1 MDAGAGRAD
10 AGPAR
15 PGTRKLAS
23 HAETRQA
30 EPTRHDPQRA
40 APVRPGSPV
49 SDAADL
55 LDGLRAAPDP
65 RDPRAP
71 ALLQPWREGEPLDGR
86 TVVMGFPYDG
96 GIPSRPGARFGPRAI
111 RDALASFGSWDG
123 ERDVP
128 PVLDLGDVSLP
139 GMNGADAHARIEDAA
154 RRVFAAGARPVFL
167 GGDHGCTGSILRGLA
182 AARPQTGLALI
193 NVDAHLDVREYDDE
207 GHLSSG
213 TPFRRGME
221 TPILDGG
228 HIAMIGIRR
237 FANSQYYMDFATE
250 QGIRVSPVE
259 DVQTHGAMKVA
270 KGALYRATEGAD
282 ALYLSIDMDAADAA
296 YAPGVSAPG
305 TGGLTSREM
314 IDIVRTVAIDPRLVA
329 ADIMET
335 SPPYDQDGRTARLAA
350 RLLLEILAARP

>member
-1 MDAGAGRAD
+1 MSGAD
-10 AGPAR
+10 
-15 PGTRKLAS
+15 
-23 HAETRQA
+23 
-30 EPTRHDPQRA
+30 
-40 APVRPGSPV
+40 
-49 SDAADL
+49 DL
-55 LDGLRAAPDP
+55 LHGLRAAPDP

-71 ALLQPWREGEPLDGR
+71 ALLLPWREGEPLDGR
-86 TVVMGFPYDG
+86 TVVLGLPYDG

-111 RDALASFGSWDG
+111 REALASFGSWDG

-128 PVLDLGDVSLP
+128 PVLDLGDVALP

-182 AARPQTGLALI
+182 AARPEIGLALV
-193 NVDAHLDVREYDDE
+193 NVDAHLDVREYDDD

-259 DVQTHGAMKVA
+259 DIQAHGAATVA
-270 KGALYRATEGAD
+270 KAALYRVTAGAE
-282 ALYLSIDMDAADAA
+282 ALYLSIDMDAADVA

-314 IDIVRTVAIDPRLVA
+314 IDVVRTVALDPRLVA

-335 SPPYDQDGRTARLAA
+335 SPPYDPDGRTARLAA